1 MKPFKAKAEF
11 RMSSD
16 VLTWLYQQ
24 AWDDERE
31 VDSFL
36 DRLLRE
42 QMEKQANTANIQA
55 QCWSKFKKGEI

>member
-1 MKPFKAKAEF
+1 MKPFKAKAEI
-11 RMSSD
+11 RLSSD
-16 VLTWLYQQ
+16 VLTWLFQQ

-42 QMEKQANTANIQA
+42 AMEKQKNTANVVGQV
-55 QCWSKFKKGEI
+55 SKIMKGEI